1 MNAASA
7 AIAPFAFPLIWT
19 IGFSGKRHVADEA
32 KVARALESALTFLH
46 HAADQQGSTLTGISS
61 IARGGDVLFAEACQ
75 CDLGARP
82 ALPWKCLLPF
92 AWDRFVEFD
101 LATAADRAPLPAEEK
116 SQREARADLCLRG
129 AFDEPGIVCPRTDP
143 RDDEQRI
150 ASYLECGYRTV
161 DEADVMILLLRA
173 EEFAQVKEHAVAME
187 QAQAAGRAL
196 SSAEDAGAAL
206 AAKAGTRSVALYAI
220 AARRPCLLLD
230 VEADDPWAARYFA
243 HEPKGADALFVDPI
257 ITPLVRHA
265 EHVASAARRKDLRE
279 LSGPVTPARTAVW
292 ELMWRFGAIA
302 GHNQG
307 RALGGMKWML
317 SLHLAACAIAA
328 IGATLLAYGH
338 GLAALKSALLV
349 VALLGLAFAKP
360 VLAAIAWRIEHQLHK
375 KHAREEWLNAR
386 VLAELCRGAV
396 SLWPL
401 PEQPLDAMD
410 DEDFPKMKRLIR
422 TLRLQRTLDRDAA
435 VTGSPRRGDLTKP
448 AEAETQREADMRVA
462 IDHYVSGRLRDQIDG
477 YFRKKLPAHQREEAR
492 WRHVLHAALALT
504 IVFGLIFAAH
514 KVQLRFA
521 GDHHAAPTTAAHD
534 TPAPAAPEAHAS
546 EHPAA
551 DPWRWMEALII
562 ICPFVASFAL
572 GMMTLLDCRRRVRRY
587 PEMAHYL
594 SRLADTLALC
604 RANPS
609 RLRLI
614 EQAERMMI
622 EEQHEWFSVTR
633 NFSV

>member
-7 AIAPFAFPLIWT
+7 AADPFAFPLMWT
-19 IGFSGKRHVADEA
+19 VGFSGKRHLADEA
-32 KVARALESALTFLH
+32 KAAQAIEAALDFLH
-46 HAADQQGSTLTGISS
+46 HAAHQQHSRLTGISS
-61 IARGGDVLFAEACQ
+61 IARGGDVLFAEACT
-75 CDLGARP
+75 RS

-92 AWDRFVEFD
+92 GAPDFFAFD
-101 LATAADRAPLPAEEK
+101 LAHASDRSAVPETERTARRDRAEQSLRLSFEEP
-116 SQREARADLCLRG
+116 SV
-129 AFDEPGIVCPRTDP
+129 VCPRTDP
-143 RDDEQRI
+143 RDAEQRI
-150 ASYLECGYRTV
+150 AAYLECGYRTV

-173 EEFAQVKEHAVAME
+173 AEFAHVKERAVAME
-187 QAQAAGRAL
+187 RAQAAGRAL
-196 SSAEDAGAAL
+196 SSSEDPAGAL
-206 AAKAGTRSVALYAI
+206 AAKAGTRSVALYAV

-230 VEADDPWAARYFA
+230 VDADDPWAARYFA
-243 HEPKGADALFVDPI
+243 HEPKSPEALFVDPV
-257 ITPLVRHA
+257 ITPLVHHA
-265 EHVASAARRKDLRE
+265 AHLSGPERRSDSRT
-279 LSGPVTPARTAVW
+279 LSGPVTPTRLAVAA
-292 ELMWRFGAIA
+292 LMRRFGAIA
-302 GHNQG
+302 GEHQG

-338 GLAALKSALLV
+338 DLAALKSALLV
-349 VALLGLAFAKP
+349 AALLALALAKP
-360 VLAAIAWRIEHQLHK
+360 VLAAIAWRIEHLLHK

-422 TLRLQRTLDRDAA
+422 TLRLMRALDRDAA
-435 VTGSPRRGDLTKP
+435 VSGSPRRGDLANP

-462 IDHYVSGRLRDQIDG
+462 IDHYVAGRLRDQIET
-477 YFRKKLPAHQREEAR
+477 YFRKKIPVHEREETR
-492 WRHVLHAALALT
+492 WRRVLHGALALT
-504 IVFGLIFAAH
+504 IVFGLVFAAH
-514 KVQLRFA
+514 KIQLRFA
-521 GDHHAAPTTAAHD
+521 GEHHAV
-534 TPAPAAPEAHAS
+534 APAAEHHAIA
-546 EHPAA
+546 HPAA

-587 PEMAHYL
+587 PEMAHHL
-594 SRLADTLALC
+594 TRLADTLALC

-614 EQAERMMI
+614 EQAERSMI

>member
-7 AIAPFAFPLIWT
+7 AADPFAFPLMWT
-19 IGFSGKRHVADEA
+19 VGFSGKRHLTDETKA
-32 KVARALESALTFLH
+32 AQAIKAALDFLH
-46 HAADQQGSTLTGISS
+46 HAATQKRSRLTGISS
-61 IARGGDVLFAEACQ
+61 IARGGDVLFAEACT
-75 CDLGARP
+75 RS

-92 AWDRFVEFD
+92 GAPDFFAFD
-101 LATAADRAPLPAEEK
+101 LAHTADRTALPEAE
-116 SQREARADLCLRG
+116 RTARRDRAEQSLRVS
-129 AFDEPGIVCPRTDP
+129 FEEPSVTCPRTDP
-143 RDDEQRI
+143 HDAEQRI
-150 ASYLECGYRTV
+150 AAYLECGYRMV

-173 EEFAQVKEHAVAME
+173 AEFAQVKERAVAME
-187 QAQAAGRAL
+187 RAQAEGRAL
-196 SSAEDAGAAL
+196 SSAEDSAAAV
-206 AAKAGTRSVALYAI
+206 AAKAGTRSIALYAV

-230 VEADDPWAARYFA
+230 VDADDPWAARYFA
-243 HEPKGADALFVDPI
+243 HEPKAPDALFVDPI
-257 ITPLVRHA
+257 ITPLVHHA
-265 EHVASAARRKDLRE
+265 EHLSSPARPPDSSA
-279 LSGPVTPARTAVW
+279 LSGPLTPDRTAVW
-292 ELMWRFGAIA
+292 ELMRRFGAIA
-302 GHNQG
+302 GEHQG

-338 GLAALKSALLV
+338 DLAALKSALLV
-349 VALLGLAFAKP
+349 AVLLALALAKP
-360 VLAAIAWRIEHQLHK
+360 VLAAIAWRIEHLLHK

-422 TLRLQRTLDRDAA
+422 TLRLLRALDRGAA
-435 VTGSPRRGDLTKP
+435 VSGSPRRGDLTNP

-462 IDHYVSGRLRDQIDG
+462 IDHYVTGRLRDQIDT
-477 YFRKKLPAHQREEAR
+477 YFRKKIPLHEREEAL
-492 WRHVLHAALALT
+492 WRRVLHGALALT
-504 IVFGLIFAAH
+504 IVFGLVFAAH
-514 KVQLRFA
+514 KIQLRFA
-521 GDHHAAPTTAAHD
+521 GQHHADAVHAVHS
-534 TPAPAAPEAHAS
+534 PAAAEHAIA
-546 EHPAA
+546 HPAA

-587 PEMAHYL
+587 PEMAHHL
-594 SRLADTLALC
+594 TRLADTLALC

-614 EQAERMMI
+614 EQAERSMI

>member
-19 IGFSGKRHVADEA
+19 VGFSGKRHLADEA
-32 KVARALESALTFLH
+32 KAARALESALTFLH
-46 HAADQQGSTLTGISS
+46 SAAEHQRATLTGISS
-61 IARGGDVLFAEACQ
+61 LARGGDVLFAEACQ
-75 CDLGARP
+75 CALGARP
-82 ALPWKCLLPF
+82 TLPWKCLLPF
-92 AWDRFVEFD
+92 AWEQFTAFD
-101 LATAADRAPLPAEEK
+101 LAHSADRAPLPEAE
-116 SQREARADLCLRG
+116 STQRRSRAEQCLRG
-129 AFDEPGIVCPRTDP
+129 AFDEPTIVCPRTDP
-143 RDDEQRI
+143 HDGEERI
-150 ASYLECGYRTV
+150 AAYLECGYRTV

-173 EEFAQVKEHAVAME
+173 DEFAQVKEHAVAME
-187 QAQAAGRAL
+187 HAQAAGHAL
-196 SSAEDAGAAL
+196 AAVDAAESAP

-230 VEADDPWAARYFA
+230 VDADDPWATRYFA
-243 HEPKGADALFVDPI
+243 HEPKGADLLFVDPI
-257 ITPLVRHA
+257 ITPLVQHA
-265 EHVASAARRKDLRE
+265 EHIRGDAQRPGLQK

-292 ELMWRFGAIA
+292 ELMWRFGSIA
-302 GHNQG
+302 GQNQG

-338 GLAALKSALLV
+338 DLPALKSALFV
-349 VALLGLAFAKP
+349 AALLSLAFAKP
-360 VLAAIAWRIEHQLHK
+360 LLAAIAWRIEHLLHK

-396 SLWPL
+396 ALWPL
-401 PEQPLDAMD
+401 PIQPLDAMD

-422 TLRLQRTLDRDAA
+422 TLRLRRSLDRDAA
-435 VTGSPRRGDLTKP
+435 VGGSPRRGDLTKP
-448 AEAETQREADMRVA
+448 AEAETQQEADMRVA
-462 IDHYVSGRLRDQIDG
+462 VEHYVSGRLREQVDT
-477 YFRKKLPAHQREEAR
+477 YFRKKLPVHRREEAF
-492 WRHVLHAALALT
+492 WRQVLHGALLLT
-504 IVFGLIFAAH
+504 IVFGLIFAGH
-514 KVQLRFA
+514 KLQLRFA
-521 GDHHAAPTTAAHD
+521 GDHASHTTQTHD
-534 TPAPAAPEAHAS
+534 THAPAAPVVHAI

-594 SRLADTLALC
+594 SRTADTLTLC